1 MKLRILSCVWLVLV
15 GAARAQNPDNGKRL
29 YLKNGCFECHGYA
42 GQGGAA
48 RTRLS
53 GTKMTA
59 EAFQTFVRNPP
70 PGDMPPY
77 KSKVMT
83 NEELADV
90 WAYVRTF
97 PASRSWKDIPLLR
110 F

>member
-1 MKLRILSCVWLVLV
+1 MKLRILSYLSLLLVSMAV
-15 GAARAQNPDNGKRL
+15 AQNPDNGKRL
-29 YLKNGCFECHGYA
+29 YVKNGCFECHGYE

-53 GTKMTA
+53 GTKMMADT
-59 EAFQTFVRNPP
+59 FQTFIRNPP

-90 WAYVRTF
+90 WAYLRTF
-97 PASRSWKDIPLLR
+97 PASRSWKDIPLLQ